1 VTAGLVLAPLVMLV
15 LTSVNVGPIREPD
28 HGVSLLNFAA
38 AWISSTTGVTL
49 ANTLIFALGS
59 TAVAVMLGVF
69 FAFVVER
76 TDMPCKTFAYV
87 AITATLAMPGVLY
100 GIAWVLLI
108 SPRIGWFN
116 IALLKLFSRQDGLL
130 TGWTGLGLTDAPIQ
144 PYNMLGMIFVEGL
157 RGVGFVFLMTGG
169 LFRNMDP
176 ALEEAAAVSG
186 VGTRAVVRRITLRL
200 VMPGILAAAIYVFGQ
215 SLDAFEVP
223 AVMGLPSGI
232 FVLSTKI
239 YLLVKN
245 EDHGI
250 ASALGVGFV
259 AMAVLLVLGYGWFTR
274 RIERFVTVSGRG
286 FRHRTLPI
294 GRLRY
299 AALAL
304 VGAYF
309 ALVVVAPFLV
319 LVWASLV
326 PFYQVPSAQMLSR
339 LTFKAYQYV
348 FVDPWGVTALTN
360 TLVLLGAVPA
370 ATMALAALISWFAI
384 KTNMPG
390 RRVLDV
396 LAFLPQVLPSIIT
409 ALAFIYLFLSMPFRL
424 LPIYGT
430 IWIIVVA
437 MISNLLPYGSR
448 TMHGAVLQIHGELE
462 EAALAGGVPWGRTF
476 WHVILPLLF
485 PAMVSGW
492 IFVAT
497 AAIRYVTLPLLLY
510 SPDSRVVSLLMWD
523 NWQGGEIGRAAAT
536 GVVLMIAIGL
546 VALAGG
552 TVDRR
557 RAKRLASE

>member
-1 VTAGLVLAPLVMLV
+1 
-15 LTSVNVGPIREPD
+15 
-28 HGVSLLNFAA
+28 
-38 AWISSTTGVTL
+38 
-49 ANTLIFALGS
+49 
-59 TAVAVMLGVF
+59 
-69 FAFVVER
+69 
-76 TDMPCKTFAYV
+76 
-87 AITATLAMPGVLY
+87 
-100 GIAWVLLI
+100 
-108 SPRIGWFN
+108 
-116 IALLKLFSRQDGLL
+116 
-130 TGWTGLGLTDAPIQ
+130 
-144 PYNMLGMIFVEGL
+144 
-157 RGVGFVFLMTGG
+157 
-169 LFRNMDP
+169 
-176 ALEEAAAVSG
+176 
-186 VGTRAVVRRITLRL
+186 
-200 VMPGILAAAIYVFGQ
+200 
-215 SLDAFEVP
+215 
-223 AVMGLPSGI
+223 
-232 FVLSTKI
+232 VLSTKI

-250 ASALGVGFV
+250 ASALGIGFV

-286 FRHRTLPI
+286 FRHRTLRI

-304 VGAYF
+304 VSAYF
-309 ALVVVAPFLV
+309 ALVVLAPFLV

-339 LTFKAYQYV
+339 LTLSAYRYV
-348 FVDPWGVTALTN
+348 FTDPWGVTALTN
-360 TLVLLGAVPA
+360 TLVLLVTVPA
-370 ATMALAALISWFAI
+370 FTMALAALISWFAI

-430 IWIIVVA
+430 IWIIVIA

-462 EAALAGGVPWGRTF
+462 EAALAGGVSWGRTF

-492 IFVAT
+492 IFAAT

-536 GVVLMIAIGL
+536 GVVLMVAIGL

-557 RAKRLASE
+557 RAKRLVTE